1 MDYAYLSGAIL
12 GTSAGGLLAIALF
25 YLYAQIR
32 RTPIEVLQLRI
43 FQSVRVLQRALLS
56 LGIGLVGGVFLLLPI
71 LLQISIPQAVYVA
84 LGIPFFILFVYG
96 LITMVRA
103 FRLPATGGTGPV
115 DLGCNPRH

>member
-43 FQSVRVLQRALLS
+43 FQSVRVLQRALLC
-56 LGIGLVGGVFLLLPI
+56 LGIGLVGGVFLLLPM

-103 FRLPATGGTGPV
+103 FRLPATAQTGPV
-115 DLGCNPRH
+115 DLGHNPRH

>member
-1 MDYAYLSGAIL
+1 M
-12 GTSAGGLLAIALF
+12 
-25 YLYAQIR
+25 
-32 RTPIEVLQLRI
+32 LQLRI
-43 FQSVRVLQRALLS
+43 FQSVRVLQRALLC

-115 DLGCNPRH
+115 DLGRNPRH